1 MNTTISHLQLS
12 HPPRISMNT
21 TTQPLAESSPG
32 IRHSSFDIRY
42 CLILLIA
49 CLMGVI
55 QAQTVPLFMNYQ
67 GRVTDSTGTGLGTG
81 TPVNRKVVFRIW
93 DTASSGGAALSTPN
107 PSVNRLWT
115 EEQTVTI
122 SNGEFSVLL
131 GQGIAATGGIAGE
144 SRPALDTVFTSS
156 GTSRYLEVI
165 VDNGDGAINA
175 SDTPISPRQQLTST
189 AYSFR
194 ARSADTVA
202 SGTDLTLNNSANYG
216 LGYYGGARTFNSTDV
231 NGPVLYGQ
239 GGGVLGV
246 VNGATQTSVLRWNAT
261 GQVGIGSSTLSGMD
275 TTSKLLL
282 QGDDGTAPPK
292 QLTIRGST
300 DTTKRL
306 LIGYNTTGNY
316 GAIQGYNAVATPTNL
331 VLNQIGG
338 DVGIGNASPTAK
350 LDVTGGI
357 RASGTGGHTFNTGDL
372 DGGLFSPADGVI
384 TLNTNNQEKVRV
396 DGNGN
401 VGIGTASPSF
411 KLDISTPAG
420 TEAKIRLG
428 DASATVSRFIGI
440 DVTAGNAFSGIE
452 FGGPLSANEG
462 YLAFHTH
469 DHGVA
474 ANEKMRIDKSGNVGI
489 GTISP
494 TRKLSVESDGYGISH
509 KNGTKELGT
518 YIDSN
523 TGNPCLIGTVSNHTL
538 GFFTNN
544 SSARMSIDAN
554 GNVGIATSPNGS
566 RAKLTVG
573 NVSTTTGI
581 NTPFPV
587 GRYMDNTSTG
597 SMSMTWGGGSVSIE
611 ALSNIVCNGVF
622 ATSDE
627 RIKKVLGQS
636 DGVADLKTLLG
647 IKVTDYLFKDQIANG
662 GQRQKKVIAQQV
674 ETIFPQAV
682 SQGTNTVPDIFK
694 KAAIEADWIML
705 TTDLKKGDRVKLID
719 DKDVEAIQEVLEV
732 KKDKFRT
739 DFKTEAKEVFVYG
752 REVND
757 FRRVDYEAISM
768 LNVSATQQIKKEKD
782 AEVKALKDENS
793 SLKDQLAAQAKHLA
807 ELQAKDKAR
816 DAADKA
822 RDAKLAAIEKA
833 LLSDDKPTV
842 RTASLKKA
850 E

>member
-1 MNTTISHLQLS
+1 
-12 HPPRISMNT
+12 MNT

-107 PSVNRLWT
+107 ASVNRLWT

-189 AYSFR
+189 AYAFR
-194 ARSADTVA
+194 ARAADTIAGA
-202 SGTDLTLNNSANYG
+202 SDLTINPTAAAISGGSVPANYG
-216 LGYYGGARTFNSTDV
+216 LGWYGTGRQFSSTDV

-246 VNGATQTSVLRWNAT
+246 VNGATQTSVLRWNNA
-261 GQVGIGSSTLSGMD
+261 GQVGIGTVDPSGEVN
-275 TTSKLLL
+275 SKLVL
-282 QGDDGTAPPK
+282 QGDDGNAPPK
-292 QLTIRGST
+292 QLTIRGAT
-300 DTTKRL
+300 PNTTKRL
-306 LIGYNTTGNY
+306 YVGYNTAGNY
-316 GAIQGYNAVATPTNL
+316 GALQAYNGASTATNL

-705 TTDLKKGDRVKLID
+705 ATDLKKGDRVKLID

-739 DFKTEAKEVFVYG
+739 DFKPK
-752 REVND
+752 
-757 FRRVDYEAISM
+757 
-768 LNVSATQQIKKEKD
+768 
-782 AEVKALKDENS
+782 
-793 SLKDQLAAQAKHLA
+793 
-807 ELQAKDKAR
+807 
-816 DAADKA
+816 
-822 RDAKLAAIEKA
+822 
-833 LLSDDKPTV
+833 
-842 RTASLKKA
+842 LKKSSSMA
-850 E
+850 VK